1 MRDNYVGGIS
11 QQSRDVLQ
19 PPLHLCTTKAI
30 DHIADV
36 DDDVVDDGDLG

>member
-1 MRDNYVGGIS
+1 MGAGIS

-30 DHIADV
+30 DQYHIADV